1 VGLTYDAGG
10 LVAAERADRRIWTI
24 HKAALLRREL
34 ITVPAVVLAQVWRDG
49 ARQTR
54 LGQLLAGCEIE
65 VFGDEMAKAVGRLLT
80 ASGTADLV
88 DAAVVVAAAS
98 RGDLVITSHPHDLTA
113 LADTL
118 GVPLRLHAL

>member
-10 LVAAERADRRIWTI
+10 LVAAERDDRRMWTI

-49 ARQTR
+49 GRQAR
-54 LGQLLAGCEIE
+54 LGRLLAGCEIE
-65 VFGDEMAKAVGRLLT
+65 AFGGEMAKSVGRLLA
-80 ASGTADLV
+80 ASGTSDLV
-88 DAAVVVAAAS
+88 DAAVVVAAAR
-98 RGDLVITSHPHDLTA
+98 RGDLVVTSDPRDLTS
-113 LADTL
+113 LAGTL